1 MVLLARDE
9 GNWVIH
15 DAGVHAF
22 TLIIFHDMLLG
33 FVLSSCLSL
42 INIVGLCWALV
53 CVVLGWVGK
62 HML

>member
-1 MVLLARDE
+1 MELLAREE

-22 TLIIFHDMLLG
+22 TLILFHDMLLG
-33 FVLSSCLSL
+33 FALSSCLSL
-42 INIVGLCWALV
+42 INIVGLW
-53 CVVLGWVGK
+53 WVGK

>member
-1 MVLLARDE
+1 MELLARGE

-42 INIVGLCWALV
+42 INIVGL
-53 CVVLGWVGK
+53 VG
-62 HML
+62 L

>member
-1 MVLLARDE
+1 MVLLARGE

-15 DAGVHAF
+15 DTGLHAF
-22 TLIIFHDMLLG
+22 TVIIFHDMLLG

-42 INIVGLCWALV
+42 INIVGLC
-53 CVVLGWVGK
+53 VVLAWVGK